1 MAVQR
6 FRLTV
11 VDRTIIE
18 LRRRDGCSIRMIAR
32 ELGRSS
38 GTVCDEIK
46 RHGKVT
52 GYRAATAEADAAA
65 SRCRSG
71 RKLRLAPDGPLFSG
85 IARLLRL
92 GWSPEQISGRRKRM
106 ENGMERPSGLRVSH
120 EAIYTALYALPRGE
134 LRREL
139 LSFLRQAKPM
149 RGRRPKGS
157 ERRGKLVGMTNI
169 RERPEEVGG
178 RLVPGHWEGDLILG
192 AGGASA
198 VGTLVERTTRLVVL
212 VHMAARKADVAASAF
227 AGALN
232 AIPAPLRK
240 TLTYDQGKEMAG
252 HEGLAAQT
260 GMRIFFA
267 DPHSPWQRGSN
278 ENTNGLLRQYLP
290 KGSSL
295 AGLDQHDLDIVAASL
310 NDRPRKTLDYATP
323 NEAFNSLLATLA
335 GRSET
340 QNGGGVRYGC

>member
-1 MAVQR
+1 M
-6 FRLTV
+6 
-11 VDRTIIE
+11 
-18 LRRRDGCSIRMIAR
+18 
-32 ELGRSS
+32 
-38 GTVCDEIK
+38 
-46 RHGKVT
+46 
-52 GYRAATAEADAAA
+52 
-65 SRCRSG
+65 
-71 RKLRLAPDGPLFSG
+71 
-85 IARLLRL
+85 
-92 GWSPEQISGRRKRM
+92 EQ
-106 ENGMERPSGLRVSH
+106 PSGLRVSH

-139 LSFLRQAKPM
+139 LSYLRQAKPM
-149 RGRRPKGS
+149 RGRKPKGS
-157 ERRGKLVGMTNI
+157 ERRGKLCGMTNI
-169 RERPEEVGG
+169 KERPEEIEG
-178 RLVPGHWEGDLILG
+178 RLVPGPLMPGHWEGDLILG

-212 VHMAARKADVAASAF
+212 VHMATRRADVAASAF

-252 HEGLAAQT
+252 HAGLAAQT

-295 AGLDQHDLDIVAASL
+295 AGLDQADLDLVAASL

-335 GRSET
+335 SGGET
-340 QNGGGVRYGC
+340 QTGSGVRYGC